1 MVLFFVFLEEA
12 LSLIK
17 KKDTQ
22 VLIDRMIDVLDVL
35 LKMCAVR
42 SK

>member
-35 LKMCAVR
+35 LKI
-42 SK
+42 